1 VEILAESPPGKL
13 MVTGG
18 NFGGTSPWETY
29 VHRSKFW
36 QNLPLK
42 MDVLKP
48 KFWQNL
54 PLKMDVQ
61 KLKFGRASPWE
72 LQVSET
78 ERLELQ
84 LLLVAGQQIEGVS
97 VTKLCCY

>member
-1 VEILAESPPGKL
+1 LAESPPGKL

-29 VHRSKFW
+29 VHRS
-36 QNLPLK
+36 
-42 MDVLKP
+42 